1 MVVPPPPPAAFVSSM
16 WPLTSWAWLLLS
28 RRTPSPSFDEDFA
41 DADAADDDEEEN
53 SPGSLN
59 RRTAVRPLDELA
71 TRITPPWS
79 TWSLPRI
86 SPLIDVTT
94 FFHENSSPSCSN
106 RRVSSPAGVSS
117 IDRPQN
123 LDLTSASP
131 EKVQPRPSAAAATT
145 VGWWTTF
152 SAKKRKPLS
161 GLTSS
166 KVSDSKGLKG
176 FRVRSGVLPE
186 YALTAN
192 AATFRSLSTD
202 RGGSAAA
209 SSSSSEYSIS
219 SATFCSADSGS
230 LK

>member
-1 MVVPPPPPAAFVSSM
+1 M
-16 WPLTSWAWLLLS
+16 LTVGSLATLVASCLM
-28 RRTPSPSFDEDFA
+28 
-41 DADAADDDEEEN
+41 DAAR
-53 SPGSLN
+53 SICC
-59 RRTAVRPLDELA
+59 TAA
-71 TRITPPWS
+71 M
-79 TWSLPRI
+79 
-86 SPLIDVTT
+86 DVI
-94 FFHENSSPSCSN
+94 C
-106 RRVSSPAGVSS
+106 
-117 IDRPQN
+117 
-123 LDLTSASP
+123 TSASTASN
-131 EKVQPRPSAAAATT
+131 VRPSAAAATT